1 MPDWPCAILLF
12 LTEALGLSYRRH
24 ADMQTCRHCS
34 RDHHLGGHPRVYVNR
49 HKRASSLPE
58 VPSMSAGFGMA
69 ATRGVQLDAA
79 MSAGLRRRPRTWHR
93 VRRVRTESCSLS
105 IFFGAATEQDAHAHP
120 RTRGAHAFPGTQE
133 SRISTGDLTCRVRR
147 YLSRLSGVRGGRK
160 ALYACMPGAPSLSW
174 SPFSKATPQLGPVS
188 LPPCDP
194 GVLLAMPD
202 EQTG

>member
-1 MPDWPCAILLF
+1 
-12 LTEALGLSYRRH
+12 
-24 ADMQTCRHCS
+24 MQTLLTRPS
-34 RDHHLGGHPRVYVNR
+34 PRWPPKSVYR

-93 VRRVRTESCSLS
+93 VRRVRTESHSLS